1 MYKPTTHILPGGR
14 GLEIKYSSPENI
26 EPKQSTN
33 TGATSNG
40 GSTTISIPVL
50 YAGFDFCTTVG
61 VEELTQVR
69 KRVTGTCYI
78 TMSKHRTKSN
88 TYFFSVFF
96 SVFFSIHLLP
106 TTIATQHTT
115 TNTQQTH
122 NKQHTTNTQ
131 THNNTNKQHTVGRY
145 YGPGRWRGGD
155 DGGDV

>member
-69 KRVTGTCYI
+69 KRRVDE
-78 TMSKHRTKSN
+78 
-88 TYFFSVFF
+88 
-96 SVFFSIHLLP
+96 LP
-106 TTIATQHTT
+106 ALVHHHVKTPYKI
-115 TNTQQTH
+115 
-122 NKQHTTNTQ
+122 
-131 THNNTNKQHTVGRY
+131 
-145 YGPGRWRGGD
+145 
-155 DGGDV
+155 